1 MKLYISDLKLQTY
14 KYLPSFLKRF
24 LFELKLKNEQKRLIK
39 MEVLYSE
46 LWEKDHNHTP
56 VPHYIKQ
63 ETIKKC
69 AQKYSLNIFIETG
82 TYLGRMI
89 ESIKHNFEIIK
100 SIELSENLAL
110 RAQKK
115 FVNYPNIEII
125 HGDSGEKISAILEK
139 LNQPALFWLDGHF
152 SGGVTAKAEIE
163 TPILNEVKK
172 ILEHPIK
179 SHVIL
184 IDDARLFNG
193 ERDYPTH
200 EELKNLISEH
210 YSNFVYEVNNDII
223 KVIWK

>member
-1 MKLYISDLKLQTY
+1 M
-14 KYLPSFLKRF
+14 
-24 LFELKLKNEQKRLIK
+24 FEIKLKNEQKRWIEL
-39 MEVLYSE
+39 EVLHTE

-56 VPHYIKQ
+56 VPHNVKQ

-89 ESIKHNFEIIK
+89 ESVKNDFEIIK
-100 SIELSENLAL
+100 SVELSKNLSL

-125 HGDSGEKISAILEK
+125 QGNSGEKISDILEK

-152 SGGVTAKAEIE
+152 SGGITAKAEIE

-179 SHVIL
+179 SHLIL

-200 EELKNLISEH
+200 EELKN
-210 YSNFVYEVNNDII
+210 
-223 KVIWK
+223 